1 MSPTSYRTALPR
13 VIRPKRFAPTAKII
27 IARFAAPV
35 NPCGENFPIHYK
47 GRGRQRAT
55 VRAAPVVPPPTSQS
69 RGTAPAKPSRQK
81 NSLAVVPPA
90 RPHHKVAASRPPSA
104 EKARARKT
112 VQTKNQHRGRSP
124 GPATSQSRGTAPA
137 ERRKSPRP
145 QNRPDKKSV
154 SRSFPRPRPHH
165 KARHPRPQGAEN
177 ARKTAPVQN
186 RLTVASPSPPRFARK
201 RRGHPAAAAPSF
213 AGDQA
218 LILRMAIAVT
228 CVGAALVPASAL
240 S

>member
-47 GRGRQRAT
+47 GRGRQRALYGP
-55 VRAAPVVPPPTSQS
+55 RRSFP
-69 RGTAPAKPSRQK
+69 
-81 NSLAVVPPA
+81 L
-90 RPHHKVAASRPPSA
+90 PHHKVAAPRPPSAEKARDRKTVQTKNQHRGRSPRPRPPSA

-124 GPATSQSRGTAPA
+124 GSAHITKSRHPRSPSA
-137 ERRKSPRP
+137 ERPTKPSRCKTGIQSPRP
-145 QNRPDKKSV
+145 PLCTQ
-154 SRSFPRPRPHH
+154 
-165 KARHPRPQGAEN
+165 KAR
-177 ARKTAPVQN
+177 
-186 RLTVASPSPPRFARK
+186 PPCGSRA
-201 RRGHPAAAAPSF
+201 SF
-213 AGDQA
+213 AGNQA
-218 LILRMAIAVT
+218 LILRMAVAVT

>member
-47 GRGRQRAT
+47 GRGRQRALYGPRRSFPLPHHK
-55 VRAAPVVPPPTSQS
+55 VAAPRPQNRPDKKTAS
-69 RGTAPAKPSRQK
+69 RSFPRP
-81 NSLAVVPPA
+81 

-104 EKARARKT
+104 EKARDRKT

-124 GPATSQSRGTAPA
+124 GPAHIAKSRHRARRAPKKPATAKPSRQKISIAVVPPAPPTSQSRGIRARRAP
-137 ERRKSPRP
+137 KGP
-145 QNRPDKKSV
+145 QNRPDAK
-154 SRSFPRPRPHH
+154 P
-165 KARHPRPQGAEN
+165 
-177 ARKTAPVQN
+177 
-186 RLTVASPSPPRFARK
+186 ASSPPAPHFARK

-218 LILRMAIAVT
+218 LILRMAVAVT

>member
-47 GRGRQRAT
+47 GRGRQRALYGP
-55 VRAAPVVPPPTSQS
+55 RRSFP
-69 RGTAPAKPSRQK
+69 
-81 NSLAVVPPA
+81 L
-90 RPHHKVAASRPPSA
+90 PHHKVAAPRPPSA
-104 EKARARKT
+104 EKARDRKT

-124 GPATSQSRGTAPA
+124 GSAHITKSRHPRSPSA
-137 ERRKSPRP
+137 ERPTKPSRCKTGIQSPRP
-145 QNRPDKKSV
+145 PLCTQ
-154 SRSFPRPRPHH
+154 
-165 KARHPRPQGAEN
+165 KAR
-177 ARKTAPVQN
+177 
-186 RLTVASPSPPRFARK
+186 PPCGSRA
-201 RRGHPAAAAPSF
+201 SF
-213 AGDQA
+213 AGNQA
-218 LILRMAIAVT
+218 LILRMAVAVT

>member
-47 GRGRQRAT
+47 GRGRQRALYGPRRSFPLPHHK
-55 VRAAPVVPPPTSQS
+55 VAAPRPQNRPDKKSAS
-69 RGTAPAKPSRQK
+69 RSFPRP
-81 NSLAVVPPA
+81 
-90 RPHHKVAASRPPSA
+90 RPHHKVAAPRPPSAKKARDRKTVQTKNQHRGRSPRPRPPSA

-124 GPATSQSRGTAPA
+124 GSAHITKSRHPRSPSA
-137 ERRKSPRP
+137 ERPTKPSRCKTGIQSPRP
-145 QNRPDKKSV
+145 PLCTQ
-154 SRSFPRPRPHH
+154 
-165 KARHPRPQGAEN
+165 KAR
-177 ARKTAPVQN
+177 
-186 RLTVASPSPPRFARK
+186 PPCGSRA
-201 RRGHPAAAAPSF
+201 SF
-213 AGDQA
+213 AGNQA
-218 LILRMAIAVT
+218 LILRMAVAVT

>member
-35 NPCGENFPIHYK
+35 NPCGKNFPIHYK
-47 GRGRQRAT
+47 GRGRQRALYGP
-55 VRAAPVVPPPTSQS
+55 RRSFP
-69 RGTAPAKPSRQK
+69 
-81 NSLAVVPPA
+81 
-90 RPHHKVAASRPPSA
+90 RPHHKVAAPRPPSA
-104 EKARARKT
+104 EKARDRKT
-112 VQTKNQHRGRSP
+112 VQTKNQPRGRSL
-124 GPATSQSRGTAPA
+124 GPAHITKSRHRARRAP
-137 ERRKSPRP
+137 KGP
-145 QNRPDKKSV
+145 QNRPDAK
-154 SRSFPRPRPHH
+154 P
-165 KARHPRPQGAEN
+165 
-177 ARKTAPVQN
+177 
-186 RLTVASPSPPRFARK
+186 ASSPPAPHFARK

-228 CVGAALVPASAL
+228 CVGAALVPAVAL

>member
-35 NPCGENFPIHYK
+35 NPCGKNFPIHYK
-47 GRGRQRAT
+47 RRGGQRALYGLRWSFPLPHHK
-55 VRAAPVVPPPTSQS
+55 VAAPRPQNRPDKKTAS
-69 RGTAPAKPSRQK
+69 RSFPWP
-81 NSLAVVPPA
+81 

-124 GPATSQSRGTAPA
+124 GSAHITKSRLPRSPSA
-137 ERRKSPRP
+137 ERPTKPSRCKTGIQSPRP
-145 QNRPDKKSV
+145 PLCTQ
-154 SRSFPRPRPHH
+154 
-165 KARHPRPQGAEN
+165 KAR
-177 ARKTAPVQN
+177 
-186 RLTVASPSPPRFARK
+186 PPCGSRA
-201 RRGHPAAAAPSF
+201 SF
-213 AGDQA
+213 AGNQA
-218 LILRMAIAVT
+218 LILRMAVAVT

>member
-47 GRGRQRAT
+47 GRGRQRALYGPRRSFPLPHHK
-55 VRAAPVVPPPTSQS
+55 VAAPRPQNRPDKKTAS
-69 RGTAPAKPSRQK
+69 RSFPRP
-81 NSLAVVPPA
+81 

-124 GPATSQSRGTAPA
+124 GPAHITKSRHPRSPSA
-137 ERRKSPRP
+137 ERPTKPSRCKTGIQSPRP
-145 QNRPDKKSV
+145 PLCTQ
-154 SRSFPRPRPHH
+154 
-165 KARHPRPQGAEN
+165 KAR
-177 ARKTAPVQN
+177 
-186 RLTVASPSPPRFARK
+186 PPCGSRA
-201 RRGHPAAAAPSF
+201 SF
-213 AGDQA
+213 AGNQA
-218 LILRMAIAVT
+218 LILRMAVAVT

>member
-47 GRGRQRAT
+47 GRGRQRALYGPRRSFPLPHHK
-55 VRAAPVVPPPTSQS
+55 VAAPRPQNRPDKKSAS
-69 RGTAPAKPSRQK
+69 RSFPRP
-81 NSLAVVPPA
+81 

-112 VQTKNQHRGRSP
+112 VQTKNQPRGRSP
-124 GPATSQSRGTAPA
+124 GPAHITKSRHRARRAPKKPATAKPSRQKISLAVVPPA
-137 ERRKSPRP
+137 
-145 QNRPDKKSV
+145 
-154 SRSFPRPRPHH
+154 RPHH
-165 KARHPRPQGAEN
+165 KVAAPRPPSAERP
-177 ARKTAPVQN
+177 AKSLRCKTG
-186 RLTVASPSPPRFARK
+186 LTVVPPAPLCAQKARPPCGS
-201 RRGHPAAAAPSF
+201 RASF
-213 AGDQA
+213 AGNQA
-218 LILRMAIAVT
+218 LILRMAVAVT

>member
-47 GRGRQRAT
+47 GRGRQ
-55 VRAAPVVPPPTSQS
+55 
-69 RGTAPAKPSRQK
+69 
-81 NSLAVVPPA
+81 LALYGPRRSFPL
-90 RPHHKVAASRPPSA
+90 PHHKVAAPRPQNRPDKKSASRSFPRPRPHHKIAAPRPPSA
-104 EKARARKT
+104 EKARDRKT

-124 GPATSQSRGTAPA
+124 GSAHITKSRHPRSPSA
-137 ERRKSPRP
+137 ERPTKPSRCKTGIQSPRP
-145 QNRPDKKSV
+145 PLCTQ
-154 SRSFPRPRPHH
+154 
-165 KARHPRPQGAEN
+165 KAR
-177 ARKTAPVQN
+177 
-186 RLTVASPSPPRFARK
+186 PPCGSRA
-201 RRGHPAAAAPSF
+201 SF
-213 AGDQA
+213 AGNQA
-218 LILRMAIAVT
+218 LILRMAVAVT